1 MGGDVSVLQGLSGG
15 KKCLCI
21 FSPNFAPVP
30 GRLLPPPLKVNS
42 IDPNCLGPALVQ
54 ILK

>member
-21 FSPNFAPVP
+21 FYIIYHT
-30 GRLLPPPLKVNS
+30 LKVLLS
-42 IDPNCLGPALVQ
+42 MKCSFITPYQ
-54 ILK
+54 IRKV